1 MYAWLFKSEVLGG
14 VWFVEMLWD
23 VVDIGQVWIWLF
35 EMVFD
40 GIWDDTFEE
49 LAFEELGFEELAFE
63 GLVFE
68 WVFIGIDSAIVGKTF
83 LFWFLFKCEYHSL
96 ALKKA

>member
-40 GIWDDTFEE
+40 GVWDDT
-49 LAFEELGFEELAFE
+49 FE

-68 WVFIGIDSAIVGKTF
+68 WLFIGIDSAIVGKTF